1 MLRKLIVSLLMVAGL
16 AQAEEY
22 KMIVPYAP
30 GSQAD
35 IGARVIIKNFERI
48 TGDKIFMELMPGAD
62 AIVGINHFKNT
73 KADLIWLG
81 SGASI
86 YAPAINK
93 NLPYDPDV
101 DFDHILYVG
110 TAPAV
115 WFTRPGT
122 KLKSVTDLANNMPAF
137 VGTNANHGAS
147 NVLIVNRDRGSKSE
161 ITMFKG
167 SPDVVIA
174 VANGTIDLG
183 IVNPTPGM
191 IELAKAGKVTI
202 LGSTYHEDIT
212 IDGVVFPS
220 VSKRTKMHQLNGA
233 TEIAARPGMD
243 PARLE
248 KLRQGLWAAVKDPDT
263 QEKLRTVFVMPDAS
277 IDQRWITKFIQD
289 TRERFR
295 RYAQ

>member
-1 MLRKLIVSLLMVAGL
+1 MLRNLIAALLFTVGL

-62 AIVGINHFKNT
+62 AIVGINHFKNS
-73 KADLIWLG
+73 KVDLIWLG

-86 YAPAINK
+86 YAPVINK

-115 WFTRPGT
+115 WFSRPGT
-122 KLKSVTDLANNMPAF
+122 KIKTVDDLGPAMPAF

-147 NVLIVNRDRGSKSE
+147 NVIIVNRERGSKAE
-161 ITMFKG
+161 VTMFKG

-183 IVNPTPGM
+183 IINPTPGM
-191 IELAKAGKVTI
+191 IELAKAGKITI
-202 LGSTYHEDIT
+202 IGSTYHDDIV
-212 IDGVVFPS
+212 IDGVSIPS
-220 VSKRTKMHQLNGA
+220 VSKRTKMNQLNGA

-248 KLRQGLWAAVKDPDT
+248 KLRQGLWAAVRDPDT
-263 QEKLRTVFVMPDAS
+263 QEKLRSVFVMPDAT
-277 IDQRWITKFIQD
+277 IDQRRITKFIQE
-289 TRERFR
+289 TRERFK
-295 RYAQ
+295 RYSQ